1 MNYIKIATAEL
12 ITCTRWLL
20 LVIAYVFEA
29 AAQGLD
35 WVSDYLGDLRDRV
48 RR

>member
-12 ITCTRWLL
+12 LTCTRWLL
-20 LVIAYVFEA
+20 MVIAYVLEA
-29 AAQGLD
+29 TAQGLD
-35 WVSDYLGDLRDRV
+35 WVSDCLGDLRDRV